1 MPTPFKN
8 ENTLSDPSN
17 QKMARRFILA
27 IPFYLAVPISFGLFF
42 YHGFSPIQWKA
53 FSLGALGWVI
63 ALFLRGPVTVLFKG
77 LSKEKATLF
86 VGLSSGPLE
95 EGVRLILL
103 LLTGTSFS
111 WAISVGQGWA
121 AIEVLF
127 TIINGFVLIHII
139 QRQDEK
145 SIQVKELLESN
156 GQLRLSPLWGVVER
170 IFASAFHIGVTLLIA
185 KIPLLTFIFVIVH
198 SLFNLVVV
206 WLSRKNMLAAQ
217 LFVAVVGTA
226 LLVTGLI
233 AW

>member
-1 MPTPFKN
+1 M
-8 ENTLSDPSN
+8 
-17 QKMARRFILA
+17 
-27 IPFYLAVPISFGLFF
+27 
-42 YHGFSPIQWKA
+42 
-53 FSLGALGWVI
+53 I

-111 WAISVGQGWA
+111 WAISVGQGWVM
-121 AIEVLF
+121 IEVLF

-145 SIQVKELLESN
+145 SIQVKELLESK

-206 WLSRKNMLAAQ
+206 WLSRKNMLVAQ
-217 LFVAVVGTA
+217 LFVAIVGTA